1 MKWLGLLEST
11 TPFLKRLKSN
21 IKYKNI
27 FLILFLFLWSGIFV
41 FFRYNQIPHALA
53 LDELEFAKLALL
65 LDRLPFPTVYST
77 FATGHPTL
85 YFYIINI
92 FFKLLGFSNQVLR
105 LPSALASVFSI
116 AMFYLILKKLDWET
130 KFAFFAALILASSR
144 WFYQFGRFAFEGT
157 SLIFLELVTLY
168 FLLGFLKER
177 NWKNLIFTAI
187 FSGLCFY
194 SYTPG
199 RLFFLLPILLIFANN
214 YIIVKLKIKYL
225 AVFLTVFIILISPLI
240 IQIRQ
245 VGDERV
251 QSLSIFG
258 RQDIN
263 LGQKVM
269 HIWVNGGKL
278 ALMWHT
284 RGDTNARHNYYGKP
298 ALNKMAGGLF
308 LIGLVSLLLGKRNK
322 DDVIW
327 RVWFL
332 VGLLPSL
339 LVTPSDNPHFLRT
352 LPLVIPTVI
361 LITKGFMSIESTGK
375 KIGEKLKLKKL
386 WLKSGLITF
395 FCLVILTNALW
406 DGRTYF
412 KFQRSTHRD
421 AFRIRIELSDF
432 ADKSLPP
439 TDAMITEF
447 LEMYG
452 DE

>member
-1 MKWLGLLEST
+1 MYGVASTLLT
-11 TPFLKRLKSN
+11 RLFSN
-21 IKYKNI
+21 NKNKDILATI
-27 FLILFLFLWSGIFV
+27 FLILWSGIFV

-65 LDRLPFPTVYST
+65 LDELPFPTVYST
-77 FATGHPTL
+77 FATGHSTV
-85 YFYIINI
+85 YFYIINM
-92 FFKLLGFSNQVLR
+92 FFKIFGFSNLALR

-116 AMFYLILKKLDWET
+116 ILFFLILRKLDWQT
-130 KFAFFAALILASSR
+130 KYSLFASLILASSR

-157 SLIFLELVTLY
+157 FLIFLELITLY
-168 FLLGFLKER
+168 FLVSFLKNR
-177 NWKNLIFTAI
+177 NLKNMILIAI
-187 FSGLCFY
+187 FSGFCFY

-199 RLFFLLPILLIFANN
+199 RVFFLLPILLILFSRN
-214 YIIVKLKIKYL
+214 ILLKMKLKIIF
-225 AVFLTVFIILISPLI
+225 VFLTIFIILISPLVF
-240 IQIRQ
+240 QIRQ

-251 QSLSIFG
+251 QSLSILS
-258 RQDIN
+258 REDIN
-263 LGQKVM
+263 IGQKAM

-278 ALMWHT
+278 TLMWHV

-298 ALNKMAGGLF
+298 ALNKMAGGLL
-308 LIGLVSLLLGKRNK
+308 LIGLICFLFGKRNK

-327 RVWFL
+327 GVWFL